1 MTDSP
6 KPLLYDMG
14 NIGDLLK
21 HGVMAEFIHWWSCI
35 NSDKKNFEFFD
46 PFCGLCWTCSAKGK
60 LLKRLYDLRDNNRD
74 CDFAIINA
82 QPDINKGKYYGSA
95 HVVINQTLQ
104 IKRKEKLLPVVFVSD
119 KSPENVKAL
128 EKSSKYIKK
137 LDCPG
142 FSEIDGYSILDSIIN
157 CKRINPDMVLI
168 DSYNDMDEIICRIS
182 SIIKAC
188 EKTTIILFVIIDCKK
203 KWKQIQQKSP
213 PNSIILTCPRIG
225 TEGERREIGVILSSC
240 LFAKTKNDSLLKNIR
255 CYASALS
262 KVTFSPDTKKEI
274 RVLPPHHN

>member
-1 MTDSP
+1 MTDTS
-6 KPLLYDMG
+6 KSLRYDMG

-21 HGVMAEFIHWWSCI
+21 HGVMAEFIRWWSCI

-46 PFCGLCWTCSAKGK
+46 PFCGLCWTCPAKEN
-60 LLKRLYDLRDNNRD
+60 LLKRLHDLRDNNRD

-82 QPDINKGKYYGSA
+82 QPDFNKGKYYGSA

-142 FSEIDGYSILDSIIN
+142 FCESDGYSILDSIIN
-157 CKRINPDMVLI
+157 CKHINPDMVLI

-188 EKTTIILFVIIDCKK
+188 EKTTIILFVIGPKK
-203 KWKQIQQKSP
+203 KWEQIRQESP
-213 PNSIILTCPRIG
+213 PNSIILTCPPIG
-225 TEGERREIGVILSSC
+225 TKGEKRRIGVILSSY
-240 LFAKTKNDSLLKNIR
+240 LFTETKNDSLRDNIE
-255 CYASALS
+255 CYANALS
-262 KVTFSPDTKKEI
+262 KVTFLPDTKKRI
-274 RVLPPHHN
+274 RVLPSS